1 MAEGLILE
9 FDGFGVDQYQRV
21 NELLGIDMDSGE
33 GDWPAGL
40 LSHTGGT
47 KEGGLVVF
55 ELWSSRADQERF
67 LSERL
72 GPALAPAAGGGARG
86 RGPVPSRPRAP
97 PRCDGWGPESQSAS
111 SRRGSGGSSPW
122 RRASM

>member
-9 FDGFGVDQYQRV
+9 FDGLGVERYRQV

-33 GDWPAGL
+33 GDWPAGML
-40 LSHTGGT
+40 AHTGGT

-67 LSERL
+67 LTERL
-72 GPALAPAAGGGARG
+72 GPALAQAGVEGPPARSEWIEVAAHHT
-86 RGPVPSRPRAP
+86 P
-97 PRCDGWGPESQSAS
+97 
-111 SRRGSGGSSPW
+111 GS
-122 RRASM
+122 